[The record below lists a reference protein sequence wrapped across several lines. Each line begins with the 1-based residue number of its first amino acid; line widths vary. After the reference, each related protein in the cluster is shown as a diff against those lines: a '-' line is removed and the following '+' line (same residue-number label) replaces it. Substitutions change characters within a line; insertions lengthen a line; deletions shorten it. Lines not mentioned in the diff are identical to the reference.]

1 MTLIIAAGDST
12 TAGTPG
18 FASPIEAP
26 PDGAGNVESQFA
38 HWLMQQHPEWRVLNR
53 GVDGERSDQIRA
65 RFVRDVSELKPD
77 AAIVLAGVNDI
88 YQGRSADAV
97 TRELDAMYAAARLAR
112 VPVVAATII
121 PYDTATE
128 DQNARMHVVND
139 WIRAR
144 ADGRTSWMAVADT
157 RSAVASPEN
166 PDRLVSS
173 PDGLHPSPEGYRL
186 MALALEPV
194 LVGLLSER

>member
-18 FASPIEAP
+18 FTPPIEAP

-65 RFVRDVSELKPD
+65 RFVRDVSALKPD

>member
-18 FASPIEAP
+18 FTSPIEAP

-38 HWLMQQHPEWRVLNR
+38 HWLMRQHPEWRVLNR

-121 PYDTATE
+121 PYDTATD

>member
-18 FASPIEAP
+18 FTSPIEAP
-26 PDGAGNVESQFA
+26 PDGAGNVESQLA

-53 GVDGERSDQIRA
+53 GIDGERSDQIRA

-128 DQNARMHVVND
+128 DQNASMHVVND

>member
-18 FASPIEAP
+18 FTSPIEAP

-144 ADGRTSWMAVADT
+144 ADGRTSWMSVADT

>member
-18 FASPIEAP
+18 FTSPIEAP

-53 GVDGERSDQIRA
+53 GIDGERSDQIRA